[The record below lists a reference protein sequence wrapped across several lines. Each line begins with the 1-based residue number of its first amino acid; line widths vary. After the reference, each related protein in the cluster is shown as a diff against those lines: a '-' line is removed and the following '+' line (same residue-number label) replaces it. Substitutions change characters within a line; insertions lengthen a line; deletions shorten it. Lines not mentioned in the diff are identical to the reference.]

1 MKSPGQSGLRLLT
14 LLTVVELS
22 LAAAGLLACSLLMVS
37 TTRLE
42 RLASRLASAVE
53 SVYAADQAQRALL
66 LHGWESRLSESAN
79 AAGSG
84 AELDRAQVE
93 LARWFGRLEELG
105 DSSGERELLV
115 RARESAQA
123 YLGQREALEP
133 AGRTPNDVAGAMR
146 EAQAALGTLVELN
159 FAQSQALQREARS
172 EDRLATWLGLTAA
185 AVVLLLLGVAFILLH
200 RELRRP
206 LVRLKDEMALLEAGN
221 LATLDLEGPAEL
233 REIAH
238 VFNGLIEQLQQHR
251 QTQLRFLAGIAHDLR
266 TPLNAMKLSTALI
279 DGDNLDAEQRE
290 TLQTIDRQIS
300 QLDRQVG
307 DLLDTTRIESGQLEL
322 RMTEQDMR
330 QLVENAAKVFR
341 GMSSRH
347 TIRVI
352 TPTHP
357 VVYACDGT
365 RIGQVLNNLL
375 SNAIKYS
382 PSGGEIEVTLAAGAS
397 ELALSVRDQG
407 IGISAD
413 DVNHVFEPFRRT
425 AATREAIPGVGLGL
439 SVARRIAEAHGGS
452 IIVRSVPAAGS
463 TFTLVLPLK
472 PVPADPRHAAAGST
486 PLLKREG

>member
-1 MKSPGQSGLRLLT
+1 MKSSGSTGLRI
-14 LLTVVELS
+14 LTVLMIVELS
-22 LAAAGLLACSLLMVS
+22 LAAAGLLASSLLVVS

-66 LHGWESRLSESAN
+66 LHGWETRLNESAN
-79 AAGSG
+79 APNSSP
-84 AELDRAQVE
+84 ELHRPQVE
-93 LARWFGRLEELG
+93 LERWFGRLEELA
-105 DSSGERELLV
+105 DSGGERDLLM

-123 YLGQREALEP
+123 YLAPSETFETG
-133 AGRTPNDVAGAMR
+133 GRTRTEIAGAMQ
-146 EAQAALGTLVELN
+146 EAQAALGMLVELN
-159 FAQSQALQREARS
+159 FAQSQALQDEVRG

-185 AVVLLLLGVAFILLH
+185 AVVLLLLALAFVLLH

-206 LVRLKDEMALLEAGN
+206 LLRLKDETAALEAGN
-221 LATLDLEGPAEL
+221 LAPLALEGPAEL

-238 VFNGLIEQLQQHR
+238 AFNGLIEQLQQHR
-251 QTQLRFLAGIAHDLR
+251 QSQLRFLAGIAHDLR

-279 DGDNLDAEQRE
+279 DGDNLETEQRD
-290 TLQTIDRQIS
+290 TLQTIDGQIS

-322 RMTEQDMR
+322 RMSEQDMR
-330 QLVENAAKVFR
+330 QLVENAAKVFQ

-347 TIRVI
+347 TIRVT
-352 TPTHP
+352 TPSQP
-357 VVYACDGT
+357 VVYPCDGT

-382 PSGGEIEVTLAAGAS
+382 PSGGEIEVTLAAS
-397 ELALSVRDQG
+397 ESGLELSVRDQG

-413 DVNHVFEPFRRT
+413 DVSHVFEPFRRT

-452 IIVRSVPAAGS
+452 ITARSVPAAGS
-463 TFTLVLPLK
+463 TFTLTLPAK
-472 PVPADPRHAAAGST
+472 PAPADPRRDVALVAHH
-486 PLLKREG
+486 